1 MLALDIHINDREHFI
16 VHADNLAYISLS
28 YGVSVYNNDYV
39 SIRGTNDLY
48 NYVWMNKAIQKG
60 DKILVRIVDVD
71 KDKISFPQIAQIK
84 DWNKLK
90 QEFEKLKLELQNK
103 QLI

>member
-1 MLALDIHINDREHFI
+1 MDKI
-16 VHADNLAYISLS
+16 VQKQHK
-28 YGVSVYNNDYV
+28 
-39 SIRGTNDLY
+39 SIMRNLY

-84 DWNKLK
+84 DRSKLK